1 MSVGEKKS
9 AKLKN
14 NKLFEHD
21 RRANSSL
28 FVTL

>member
-14 NKLFEHD
+14 NKLFEHE
-21 RRANSSL
+21 RRANGGP
-28 FVTL
+28 FVT